1 MDALVTAGGI
11 PQPGEPLYE
20 YTQGISKALLEI
32 AGKPMIQWVFDALDG
47 AASIQRVVLIGLES
61 ESYLTSQKLVELLP
75 NQGGM
80 VDNIRAGIFKLI
92 EIDPEPRPILVV
104 SSDIPGITAEM
115 IEWVVS
121 TVMQSDDDVYYNVI
135 PRQVMEKTFPESK
148 RTYTRLKD
156 MDICGGDMNVV
167 RSSLVTS
174 NDEIW
179 EKLIASRKNVLKQ
192 AALIGYD
199 TLFLLLLRGIT
210 LQDAVQ
216 RATRRLKITGRA
228 IVCPYAEVG
237 MDVDKP
243 HQLEL
248 VRAFLEG
255 RKGQGASAN

>member
-1 MDALVTAGGI
+1 MDAIVTAGGI
-11 PQPGEPLYE
+11 PQPGESLYE
-20 YTQGISKALLEI
+20 HTQGMSKALLEI
-32 AGKPMIQWVFDALDG
+32 AGKTMIQWVFDALDG
-47 AASIQRVVLIGLES
+47 AGSIQRVVLIGLGPES
-61 ESYLTSQKLVELLP
+61 VVTSKKLVAFLP
-75 NQGGM
+75 NQGSM

-92 EIDPEPRPILVV
+92 ELDPEPRPILVV
-104 SSDIPGITAEM
+104 SSDIPGVTSEM
-115 IEWVVS
+115 VEWTVS
-121 TVMQSDDDVYYNVI
+121 TTLQSDDDVYYNVI

-156 MDICGGDMNVV
+156 MEVCGGDMNIV

-174 NDEIW
+174 KDEMW

-199 TLFLLLLRGIT
+199 TLLLLLLRSIT

-216 RATRRLKITGRA
+216 RVVQRLNITGRA
-228 IVCPYAEVG
+228 VVCPYAEVG

-248 VRAFLEG
+248 IRTFLEK
-255 RKGQGASAN
+255 RRAEGAAAN